1 MTGTATSVGPA
12 ESSPA
17 IPEAWADWARPAR
30 GQEHDALDQQALDAL
45 DPRRAAFF
53 ALAMHFE
60 RLFPEAPPLGATG
73 DPARERL
80 RFGANPS
87 LGYPPGEV
95 EALTWDPI
103 HGRARMQ
110 VNFLGLYGPS
120 SPLPPIYT
128 ERVIGSDGAA
138 GALGLFL
145 DLFNHRLTGLL
156 VRIWKQQRHH
166 LRYSSGAGDA
176 ISQAVAALI
185 GLMPAGGSPHRA
197 TLLPYAG
204 LLSCYSLSASIIAGV
219 ISHCTGLPVRID
231 EFVPRTVSIPPDKRS
246 RLGETPPE
254 LGGDFI
260 AGGEVK
266 DHTGM
271 FRVVIGPLDEPAFRS
286 VLPDEPAFA
295 AVVDLVHLS
304 LRDPLAFDICLELA
318 PGAVP
323 AFVLGEARLGWDTW
337 AAPAPAQAARADFAG
352 DRRMATI

>member
-1 MTGTATSVGPA
+1 MAAPARHGAAPVTGTETSAG
-12 ESSPA
+12 ETSSGET
-17 IPEAWADWARPAR
+17 I
-30 GQEHDALDQQALDAL
+30 DQSALDAL

-60 RLFPEAPPLGATG
+60 RLFPDAPPLGTTG

-80 RFGANPS
+80 RFGAHAS

-95 EALTWDPI
+95 EALTWNGETG
-103 HGRARMQ
+103 HAHMQ

-120 SPLPPIYT
+120 SPLPPAYT
-128 ERVIGSDGAA
+128 EQVIGSDGAA

-166 LRYSSGAGDA
+166 LRYSAGGGDA

-185 GLMPAGGSPHRA
+185 GLMPAGGTVHRA

-231 EFVPRTVSIPPDKRS
+231 EFVPRIVTIPPDKRT
-246 RLGETPPE
+246 RLGDTPPE

-260 AGGEVK
+260 AGGEVV

-271 FRVVIGPLDEPAFRS
+271 FRVVIGPLDQDAFRA
-286 VLPDEPAFA
+286 VLPDQPTFA
-295 AVVDLVHLS
+295 AVVDLVELS
-304 LRDPLAFDICLELA
+304 LRDPLAFDIRLELA

-323 AFVLGEARLGWDTW
+323 AFVLGAARLGWDTW
-337 AAPAPAQAARADFAG
+337 AAPTAAQPGRADFAG
-352 DRRMATI
+352 DRRMATV

>member
-1 MTGTATSVGPA
+1 MAAPPRNGTAAVSTTIPA
-12 ESSPA
+12 DNNP
-17 IPEAWADWARPAR
+17 PEAAI
-30 GQEHDALDQQALDAL
+30 DQAALDAL

-53 ALAMHFE
+53 ALATHFE
-60 RLFPEAPPLGATG
+60 RLFPDAPPLGATG
-73 DPARERL
+73 DPAHERL

-95 EALTWDPI
+95 EALTWDKANG
-103 HGRARMQ
+103 HAHMQ

-156 VRIWKQQRHH
+156 VRIWKHQRHH
-166 LRYSSGAGDA
+166 LRYRTGAGDS

-185 GLMPAGGSPHRA
+185 GLMPAQGGADRA

-204 LLSCYSLSASIIAGV
+204 LLSCYSLSASIIASV
-219 ISHCTGLPVRID
+219 ISHCTGLPVRIE
-231 EFVPRTVSIPPDKRS
+231 EFVSRIVTIPPDKCT

-260 AGGEVK
+260 AGGEVL

-271 FRVVIGPLDEPAFRS
+271 FRVVIGPLDQTAFRS
-286 VLPDEPAFA
+286 VLPDQPAFA
-295 AVVDLVHLS
+295 AVIDLVQLS
-304 LRDPLAFDICLELA
+304 LRDPLAFDIRVELA

-323 AFVLGEARLGWDTW
+323 AFVLGSSRLGWDSW
-337 AAPAPAQAARADFAG
+337 AAPTPTQPGRADFAG
-352 DRRMATI
+352 DRRMATV